1 MSLIYHARVFDN
13 RRALQRGSLHLGF
26 ELGGKRIAYAYIRKN
41 GSSAFK
47 RALGYPTGTDIRE
60 IEPSHR
66 WEPRRRYDATIF
78 VWRDPEERLKSLY
91 RNKIL
96 EREDAEDIIVRYRKR
111 MGEEPGS
118 FERFAEFAT
127 TNVDPH
133 CVPQRDHLKAILYSH
148 AIPLGRLHET
158 MAGIVGIEAA
168 QAFTRPVNASN
179 EVAIDVSDRAR
190 ALIRHHYASDYEMIA
205 AITRGGI

>member
-1 MSLIYHARVFDN
+1 MFDN
-13 RRALQRGSLHLGF
+13 RRAFQRGSLHLGF

-47 RALGYPTGTDIRE
+47 RALGYPSGTDIRV

-66 WEPRRRYDATIF
+66 WDLRQRYDATIF

-96 EREDAEDIIVRYRKR
+96 EREDAEDILVRYRTT

-127 TNVDPH
+127 RNSDPH
-133 CVPQRDHLKAILYSH
+133 CVPQRDHLKPIVYSH
-148 AIPLGRLHET
+148 AIPLTRLHESMVT
-158 MAGIVGIEAA
+158 IVGIEAA
-168 QAFTRPVNASN
+168 RPFARPVNASS
-179 EVAIDVSDRAR
+179 ESAIDISDRAR
-190 ALIRHHYASDYEMIA
+190 ALIRKHYARDYQMIA
-205 AITRGGI
+205 EITGPASDCR